1 MNEIWTGIKE
11 QFSKVKG
18 NSDLGFVV
26 GLFTAIFLLVV
37 PVHKDLLSV
46 LLVFSIAISL
56 LILLTVIYVKD
67 PPEFSVFPT
76 LLLAVTLYR
85 LGLNVASTRLILLD
99 GDAGSVIESF
109 GTFVVGGN
117 YVVGTVIFLILVVI
131 NFVVITKGSGRIA
144 EVTARFTLDAMPGK
158 QMSIDAEMN
167 SGIITEAQALQ
178 RRERLQKDAD
188 FYGSMDG
195 ASKFVRGDAVA
206 GIIITVVNVVGGIL
220 IGYFQRDMPI
230 VDALETYTILSIGD
244 GLVTQVPSIIVSIA
258 AGILVTR
265 SSDEADLGEFVGKQ
279 LTIYPRAIA
288 ISGFLLLL
296 FAFFLSDTFWPFFL
310 LSIACFG
317 ISFYFKSIHANA
329 ELEELNADGSSR
341 QTSPST
347 SAAGALP
354 GSPSQPAG
362 ASPQS
367 EENQLSPM
375 ESAIEQEVFGLEMGY
390 GLLVLADK
398 KKGGDLLERITG
410 ARTNFAREMG
420 MLLPTIGVRDNIELE
435 PNEYRFLLRGK
446 EVVRSSVM
454 PDRALAMSMG
464 GGDASRLKG
473 IPTIEPVFGIQA
485 VWIPEEERRNA
496 EIEGCTVVDPAS
508 VLVTHLADVLKRI
521 AYLIL
526 EREGTQRLLDLIKD
540 KNPTL
545 VSELLPDLVNVG
557 IIQRTF
563 QNLLRERIPIK
574 NLTIILETIADMA
587 TLTKN
592 PDDLSEQARKRLGM
606 YFVKEYEVE
615 PNKLL
620 SLTFDP
626 SLEQTLASRVKRSQF
641 DIGLVMDPMLT
652 EGIIGEIEPKIKE
665 MSEKGITP
673 LIVTT
678 SELRLAFRRF
688 MEPSYPQLVVL
699 AYQELPSE
707 TKIEPFGAIT
717 LAGQSFPDEV
727 LQAMDSANMN
737 PKDRSKEEMPVAV

>member
-1 MNEIWTGIKE
+1 MTVWESIKE
-11 QFSKVKG
+11 KFAKLKG

-37 PVHKDLLSV
+37 PVHKDLLSI

-56 LILLTVIYVKD
+56 LILLTVIYVRD

-85 LGLNVASTRLILLD
+85 LGLNVASTRLILLE
-99 GDAGSVIESF
+99 GDAGSVIQSF

-167 SGIITEAQALQ
+167 SGVITEAQALEK
-178 RRERLQKDAD
+178 RERLQKDAD

-195 ASKFVRGDAVA
+195 ASKFVRGDAIA

-220 IGYFQRDMPI
+220 IGYFQRDMMI

-244 GLVTQVPSIIVSIA
+244 GLVSQIPSIIVSIA

-265 SSDEADLGEFVGKQ
+265 SSEEADLGEFVGRQ
-279 LTIYPRAIA
+279 LTIYPRAIG
-288 ISGFLLLL
+288 ISGVLLLL
-296 FAFFLSDTFWPFFL
+296 FAFFLSETFWPFFIL
-310 LSIACFG
+310 AMACFA
-317 ISFYFKSIHANA
+317 SAYFFSKKAAAVNI
-329 ELEELNADGSSR
+329 EEMHQGDSASQPNSVGSTATAQS
-341 QTSPST
+341 
-347 SAAGALP
+347 
-354 GSPSQPAG
+354 GSPVTQSGVAG
-362 ASPQS
+362 QGDEP
-367 EENQLSPM
+367 QLSPM

-446 EVVRSSVM
+446 EVVRSTVI
-454 PDRALAMSMG
+454 PDRVLAMSMG
-464 GGDASRLKG
+464 GGDATKLKG

-485 VWIPEEERRNA
+485 MWVLDEDKRNA

-508 VLVTHLADVLKRI
+508 VLVTHLSDVLKRI

-557 IIQRTF
+557 IIQRTL
-563 QNLLRERIPIK
+563 QNLLRERIPVK
-574 NLTIILETIADMA
+574 NLTIVLETIADMA
-587 TLTKN
+587 SLTKN
-592 PDDLSEQARKRLGM
+592 PDDLSEQARRRLGM
-606 YFVKEYEVE
+606 YFVKEFEVE
-615 PNKLL
+615 PDKLL
-620 SLTFDP
+620 ALTFEP
-626 SLEQTLASRVKRSQF
+626 KLEQTLIGRVKRSQF
-641 DIGLVMDPMLT
+641 DIGLVMDPHLT
-652 EGIIGEIEPKIKE
+652 EGIIKEIEPKIKE
-665 MSEKGITP
+665 MTEKGLTP

-699 AYQELPSE
+699 AYQELPTE
-707 TKIEPFGAIT
+707 TRIEPYAAI
-717 LAGQSFPDEV
+717 AIAEQAFPDEV
-727 LQAMDSANMN
+727 LQAMNQQNTETQPSN
-737 PKDRSKEEMPVAV
+737 PEEVPVAA

>member
-1 MNEIWTGIKE
+1 MNDLYQKFKSNLGRL
-11 QFSKVKG
+11 SG
-18 NSDLGFVV
+18 NSDLGFVF
-26 GLFTAIFLLVV
+26 GLFGAVLLLVV
-37 PVHKDLLSV
+37 PVHKDILSI
-46 LLVFSIAISL
+46 LLVVSIAISL

-76 LLLAVTLYR
+76 LLLSVTLYR

-117 YVVGTVIFLILVVI
+117 YVVGTVIFLILVII
-131 NFVVITKGSGRIA
+131 NFVVITKGAGRIA

-167 SGIITEAQALQ
+167 SGVITEAEALSK
-178 RRERLQKDAD
+178 REKIQKDAD

-206 GIIITVVNVVGGIL
+206 GIFITVVNIIGGIL
-220 IGYFQRDMPI
+220 IGYFQKEMTI
-230 VDALETYTILSIGD
+230 VGSLEKYTILSIGD
-244 GLVTQVPSIIVSIA
+244 GLVSQVPAIIISIA

-265 SSDEADLGEFVGKQ
+265 SSEEANLGEFVGKQ
-279 LTIYPRAIA
+279 LTVYPRAIGIA
-288 ISGFLLLL
+288 GCMLLL
-296 FAFFLSDTFWPFFL
+296 FAFFLSDTFWPFFI
-310 LSIACFG
+310 LSMVCFG
-317 ISFYFKSIHANA
+317 AAYHYSKVA
-329 ELEELNADGSSR
+329 SSEDSEFDEIG
-341 QTSPST
+341 QAS
-347 SAAGALP
+347 G
-354 GSPSQPAG
+354 PSQAPQGG
-362 ASPQS
+362 APQQSSALNS
-367 EENQLSPM
+367 EEGQENQLSPM
-375 ESAIEQEVFGLEMGY
+375 ENAIEQEVFGLEMGY

-398 KKGGDLLERITG
+398 KKGGDLLDRITG

-446 EVVRSSVM
+446 EIIRSTIL
-454 PDRALAMSMG
+454 PDRVLAMSMG
-464 GGDASRLKG
+464 GGDAGKLNG

-485 VWIPEEERRNA
+485 MWIPDEERRNA
-496 EIEGCTVVDPAS
+496 EIEGCTVVDPSS

-557 IIQRTF
+557 IIQRTL

-574 NLTIILETIADMA
+574 NLTIVLETIADMA
-587 TLTKN
+587 AITKN

-615 PNKLL
+615 TDKLL
-620 SLTFDP
+620 AMTFEP
-626 SLEQTLASRVKRSQF
+626 RLEQTLISRVKRSQF
-641 DIGLVMDPMLT
+641 DIGLVMDPNLT
-652 EGIIGEIEPKIKE
+652 EGIIREIEPKIKE
-665 MSEKGITP
+665 MTERGLSPI
-673 LIVTT
+673 IVTT
-678 SELRLAFRRF
+678 TELRLAFRRF

-699 AYQELPSE
+699 AYQELPTE
-707 TKIEPFGAIT
+707 TQIEPFGAIA
-717 LAGQSFPDEV
+717 LEAQSLPPDIIS
-727 LQAMDSANMN
+727 AMEDSNT
-737 PKDRSKEEMPVAV
+737 PGDPQDIPVAA

>member
-1 MNEIWTGIKE
+1 MNDLYQKFKSNLGRL
-11 QFSKVKG
+11 SG
-18 NSDLGFVV
+18 NSDLGFVF
-26 GLFTAIFLLVV
+26 GLFGAVFLLVV
-37 PVHKDLLSV
+37 PVHKDILSI
-46 LLVFSIAISL
+46 LLVVSIAISL

-76 LLLAVTLYR
+76 LLLSVTLYR

-117 YVVGTVIFLILVVI
+117 YVVGTVIFLILVII
-131 NFVVITKGSGRIA
+131 NFVVITKGAGRIA

-167 SGIITEAQALQ
+167 SGVITEAEALSK
-178 RRERLQKDAD
+178 REKIQKDAD

-206 GIIITVVNVVGGIL
+206 GIFITVVNIIGGIL
-220 IGYFQRDMPI
+220 IGYSQKEMTI
-230 VDALETYTILSIGD
+230 VGSLEKYTILSIGD
-244 GLVTQVPSIIVSIA
+244 GLVSQVPAIIISIA

-265 SSDEADLGEFVGKQ
+265 SSEEANLGEFVGKQ
-279 LTIYPRAIA
+279 LTVYPRAIGIA
-288 ISGFLLLL
+288 GCMLLL
-296 FAFFLSDTFWPFFL
+296 FSFFLSETFWPFFI
-310 LSIACFG
+310 LSMVCFG
-317 ISFYFKSIHANA
+317 AAYHYSKVA
-329 ELEELNADGSSR
+329 SSEDSEFDEIG
-341 QTSPST
+341 QSS
-347 SAAGALP
+347 G
-354 GSPSQPAG
+354 PSQTAQVG
-362 ASPQS
+362 APQQSSALNS
-367 EENQLSPM
+367 EEGQENKLSPM
-375 ESAIEQEVFGLEMGY
+375 ENAIEQEVFGLEMGY

-398 KKGGDLLERITG
+398 KKGGDLLDRITG

-446 EVVRSSVM
+446 EIIRSTIL
-454 PDRALAMSMG
+454 PDRVLAMSMG
-464 GGDASRLKG
+464 GGDAGKLNG

-485 VWIPEEERRNA
+485 MWIPDEERRNA
-496 EIEGCTVVDPAS
+496 EIEGCTVVDPSS

-557 IIQRTF
+557 IIQRTL

-574 NLTIILETIADMA
+574 NLTIVLETIADMA
-587 TLTKN
+587 AITKN

-615 PNKLL
+615 TDKLL
-620 SLTFDP
+620 AMTFEP
-626 SLEQTLASRVKRSQF
+626 RLEQTLISRVKRSQF
-641 DIGLVMDPMLT
+641 DIGLVMDPNLT
-652 EGIIGEIEPKIKE
+652 EGIIREIEPKIKE
-665 MSEKGITP
+665 MTERGLSPI
-673 LIVTT
+673 IVTT

-699 AYQELPSE
+699 AYQELPTE
-707 TKIEPFGAIT
+707 TQIEPFGAIA
-717 LAGQSFPDEV
+717 LEAQSLPPDIIS
-727 LQAMDSANMN
+727 AMEDSNT
-737 PKDRSKEEMPVAV
+737 PGDPQDIPVAA

>member
-1 MNEIWTGIKE
+1 MNDLYQKFKSNLGRL
-11 QFSKVKG
+11 SG
-18 NSDLGFVV
+18 NSDLGFVF
-26 GLFTAIFLLVV
+26 GLFGAVLLLVV
-37 PVHKDLLSV
+37 PVHKDILSI
-46 LLVFSIAISL
+46 LLVVSIAISL

-76 LLLAVTLYR
+76 LLLSVTLYR

-117 YVVGTVIFLILVVI
+117 YVVGTVIFLILVII
-131 NFVVITKGSGRIA
+131 NFVVITKGAGRIA

-167 SGIITEAQALQ
+167 SGVITEAEALSK
-178 RRERLQKDAD
+178 REKIQKDAD

-206 GIIITVVNVVGGIL
+206 GIFITVVNIIGGIL
-220 IGYFQRDMPI
+220 IGYFQKEMTI
-230 VDALETYTILSIGD
+230 VGSLEKYTILSIGD
-244 GLVTQVPSIIVSIA
+244 GLVSQVPAIIISIA

-265 SSDEADLGEFVGKQ
+265 SSEEANLGEFVGKQ
-279 LTIYPRAIA
+279 LTVYPRAIGIA
-288 ISGFLLLL
+288 GCMLLL
-296 FAFFLSDTFWPFFL
+296 FAFFLSDTFWPFFI
-310 LSIACFG
+310 LSMVCFG
-317 ISFYFKSIHANA
+317 AAYHYSKVA
-329 ELEELNADGSSR
+329 SSEDSEFDEIG
-341 QTSPST
+341 QSS
-347 SAAGALP
+347 G
-354 GSPSQPAG
+354 PSQTAQGG
-362 ASPQS
+362 APQQSSALNS
-367 EENQLSPM
+367 EEGQENKLSPM
-375 ESAIEQEVFGLEMGY
+375 ENAIEQEVFGLEMGY

-398 KKGGDLLERITG
+398 KKGGDLLDRITG

-446 EVVRSSVM
+446 EIIRSTIL
-454 PDRALAMSMG
+454 PDRVLAMSMG
-464 GGDASRLKG
+464 GGDAGKLNG

-485 VWIPEEERRNA
+485 MWIPDEERRNA
-496 EIEGCTVVDPAS
+496 EIEGCTVVDPSS

-557 IIQRTF
+557 IIQRTL

-574 NLTIILETIADMA
+574 NLTIVLETIADMA
-587 TLTKN
+587 AITKN

-615 PNKLL
+615 TDKLL
-620 SLTFDP
+620 AMTFEP
-626 SLEQTLASRVKRSQF
+626 RLEQTLISRVKRSQF
-641 DIGLVMDPMLT
+641 DIGLVMDPNLT
-652 EGIIGEIEPKIKE
+652 EGIIREIEPKIKE
-665 MSEKGITP
+665 MTERGLSPI
-673 LIVTT
+673 IVTT
-678 SELRLAFRRF
+678 TELRLAFRRF

-699 AYQELPSE
+699 AYQELPTE
-707 TKIEPFGAIT
+707 TQIEPFGAIA
-717 LAGQSFPDEV
+717 LEAQSLPPDIIS
-727 LQAMDSANMN
+727 AMEDSNT
-737 PKDRSKEEMPVAV
+737 PGDPQDIPVAA

>member
-1 MNEIWTGIKE
+1 MNSLSAKLKSFQERLGGIGD
-11 QFSKVKG
+11 F
-18 NSDLGFVV
+18 GFIF
-26 GLFTAIFLLVV
+26 GLFGAVLLLVV
-37 PVHKDLLSV
+37 PVHKDILSV
-46 LLVFSIAISL
+46 LLVISIAISL
-56 LILLTVIYVKD
+56 LILVTVIYVKD

-76 LLLAVTLYR
+76 LLLSVTLYR

-117 YVVGTVIFLILVVI
+117 YVVGTVIFLILVII
-131 NFVVITKGSGRIA
+131 NFVVITKGAGRIA

-167 SGIITEAQALQ
+167 SGVITEAEALSK
-178 RRERLQKDAD
+178 RAKIQKDAD

-206 GIIITVVNVVGGIL
+206 GIFITVVNIIGGIL
-220 IGYFQRDMPI
+220 IGYFQKDMTI
-230 VDALETYTILSIGD
+230 SGSMEKYTILSIGD
-244 GLVTQVPSIIVSIA
+244 GLVSQIPAIIISIA

-265 SSDEADLGEFVGKQ
+265 SSEESDLGEFVGKQ

-288 ISGFLLLL
+288 ISGAMLLL
-296 FAFFLSDTFWPFFL
+296 FALFLDETFWPFFI
-310 LSIACFG
+310 LSMVCFG
-317 ISFYFKSIHANA
+317 AARHFSKKSLLEDG
-329 ELEELNADGSSR
+329 ELEELG
-341 QTSPST
+341 QVG
-347 SAAGALP
+347 AAQP
-354 GSPSQPAG
+354 GSTANAPA
-362 ASPQS
+362 AVNA
-367 EENQLSPM
+367 EEGGEGKLSPM

-446 EVVRSSVM
+446 EVVRSTIM
-454 PDRALAMSMG
+454 PDRVLAMSMG
-464 GGDASRLKG
+464 GGDATKLKG

-485 VWIPEEERRNA
+485 MWIPEDERRNA
-496 EIEGCTVVDPAS
+496 EIEGCTVVDPSS
-508 VLVTHLADVLKRI
+508 VLVTHLADALKRI

-557 IIQRTF
+557 IIQRTL
-563 QNLLRERIPIK
+563 QNLLRERISIK
-574 NLTIILETIADMA
+574 NLTIVLETIADMA
-587 TLTKN
+587 AITKN
-592 PDDLSEQARKRLGM
+592 PDDLAEQARKRLGM
-606 YFVKEYEVE
+606 YFVKEFEVE

-620 SLTFDP
+620 AMTFEP
-626 SLEQTLASRVKRSQF
+626 RLEQTLINRVKRSQF
-641 DIGLVMDPMLT
+641 DIGLVMDPTLT
-652 EGIIGEIEPKIKE
+652 DGIIREIDPKIKE
-665 MSEKGITP
+665 MTERGLSPI
-673 LIVTT
+673 IVTT

-688 MEPSYPQLVVL
+688 MEPSYPQLIVL
-699 AYQELPSE
+699 AYQELPTE
-707 TKIEPFGAIT
+707 TQIEPFGAI
-717 LAGQSFPDEV
+717 AIESQSLPPDIIS
-727 LQAMDSANMN
+727 AMENE
-737 PKDRSKEEMPVAV
+737 PKPDQSSEELTVAA

>member
-1 MNEIWTGIKE
+1 MNDLYQKFKSNLGRL
-11 QFSKVKG
+11 SG
-18 NSDLGFVV
+18 NSDLGFVF
-26 GLFTAIFLLVV
+26 GLFGAVFLLIV
-37 PVHKDLLSV
+37 PVHKDILSI
-46 LLVFSIAISL
+46 LLVVSIAISL

-76 LLLAVTLYR
+76 LLLSVTLYR

-117 YVVGTVIFLILVVI
+117 YVVGTVIFLILVII
-131 NFVVITKGSGRIA
+131 NFVVITKGAGRIA

-167 SGIITEAQALQ
+167 SGVITEAEALSK
-178 RRERLQKDAD
+178 REKIQKDAD

-206 GIIITVVNVVGGIL
+206 GIFITVVNIIGGIL
-220 IGYFQRDMPI
+220 IGYFQKEMTI
-230 VDALETYTILSIGD
+230 VGSLEKYTILSIGD
-244 GLVTQVPSIIVSIA
+244 GLVSQVPAIIISIA

-265 SSDEADLGEFVGKQ
+265 SSEEANLGEFVGKQ
-279 LTIYPRAIA
+279 LTVYPRAIGIA
-288 ISGFLLLL
+288 GCMLLL
-296 FAFFLSDTFWPFFL
+296 FAFFLSETFWPFFI
-310 LSIACFG
+310 LSMVCFG
-317 ISFYFKSIHANA
+317 AAYHYSKVA
-329 ELEELNADGSSR
+329 SSEDSEFDEIG
-341 QTSPST
+341 QAS
-347 SAAGALP
+347 G
-354 GSPSQPAG
+354 PSQAPQGG
-362 ASPQS
+362 APQQSSALNS
-367 EENQLSPM
+367 EEGQENKLSPM
-375 ESAIEQEVFGLEMGY
+375 ENAIEQEVFGLEMGY

-398 KKGGDLLERITG
+398 KKGGDLLDRITG

-446 EVVRSSVM
+446 EIIRSTIL
-454 PDRALAMSMG
+454 PDRVLAMSMG
-464 GGDASRLKG
+464 GGDAGKLNG

-485 VWIPEEERRNA
+485 MWIPDEERRNA
-496 EIEGCTVVDPAS
+496 EIEGCTVVDPSS

-557 IIQRTF
+557 IIQRTL

-574 NLTIILETIADMA
+574 NLTIVLETIADMA
-587 TLTKN
+587 AITKN

-615 PNKLL
+615 TDKLL
-620 SLTFDP
+620 AMTFEP
-626 SLEQTLASRVKRSQF
+626 RLEQTLISRVKRSQF
-641 DIGLVMDPMLT
+641 DIGLVMDPNLT
-652 EGIIGEIEPKIKE
+652 EGIIREIEPKIKE
-665 MSEKGITP
+665 MTERGLSPI
-673 LIVTT
+673 IVTT
-678 SELRLAFRRF
+678 TELRLAFRRF

-699 AYQELPSE
+699 AYQELPTE
-707 TKIEPFGAIT
+707 TQIEPFGAIA
-717 LAGQSFPDEV
+717 LEAQSLPPDIIS
-727 LQAMDSANMN
+727 AMEDSNT
-737 PKDRSKEEMPVAV
+737 PGDPQDIPVAA

>member
-1 MNEIWTGIKE
+1 M
-11 QFSKVKG
+11 
-18 NSDLGFVV
+18 
-26 GLFTAIFLLVV
+26 
-37 PVHKDLLSV
+37 
-46 LLVFSIAISL
+46 
-56 LILLTVIYVKD
+56 
-67 PPEFSVFPT
+67 
-76 LLLAVTLYR
+76 
-85 LGLNVASTRLILLD
+85 
-99 GDAGSVIESF
+99 
-109 GTFVVGGN
+109 
-117 YVVGTVIFLILVVI
+117 
-131 NFVVITKGSGRIA
+131 
-144 EVTARFTLDAMPGK
+144 
-158 QMSIDAEMN
+158 
-167 SGIITEAQALQ
+167 
-178 RRERLQKDAD
+178 
-188 FYGSMDG
+188 
-195 ASKFVRGDAVA
+195 
-206 GIIITVVNVVGGIL
+206 
-220 IGYFQRDMPI
+220 
-230 VDALETYTILSIGD
+230 
-244 GLVTQVPSIIVSIA
+244 
-258 AGILVTR
+258 
-265 SSDEADLGEFVGKQ
+265 
-279 LTIYPRAIA
+279 
-288 ISGFLLLL
+288 
-296 FAFFLSDTFWPFFL
+296 
-310 LSIACFG
+310 
-317 ISFYFKSIHANA
+317 
-329 ELEELNADGSSR
+329 NADGSSR

-354 GSPSQPAG
+354 GSASQPAG

-641 DIGLVMDPMLT
+641 DIGLVL
-652 EGIIGEIEPKIKE
+652 
-665 MSEKGITP
+665 S
-673 LIVTT
+673 LIH
-678 SELRLAFRRF
+678 
-688 MEPSYPQLVVL
+688 
-699 AYQELPSE
+699 
-707 TKIEPFGAIT
+707 I
-717 LAGQSFPDEV
+717 
-727 LQAMDSANMN
+727 
-737 PKDRSKEEMPVAV
+737 